1 MLLTATQIAEKINRP
16 PTTVRDWGVKYKDYL
31 PRKQKGRF
39 FMYSELATEI
49 FKRISELHSSGL
61 TTEQV
66 RETLEREQGKLQD
79 GDLIDDNETT
89 TTGGNSLVI
98 SQQYQTTITSLFKLY
113 ERQEIVISLLTEQNK
128 LLKEKLGLNKAE
140 NKDTTSPKTNDIKQE
155 VKRPIPTSKTKQKAT
170 KIKTVKQVKRVVKKS
185 QAKRDKRG
193 RYIKRKKSFWAELFS

>member
-66 RETLEREQGKLQD
+66 RETLDKESGRQQD
-79 GDLIDDNETT
+79 GDIVSDNDPTT
-89 TTGGNSLVI
+89 TESSLVV
-98 SQQYQTTITSLFKLY
+98 SQQFQATMSGFIKIF
-113 ERQEIVISLLTEQNK
+113 ERQEKLLSVLIEQNE
-128 LLKEKLGLNKAE
+128 LLKEKLGINEPTRSPRNNDKPKAD
-140 NKDTTSPKTNDIKQE
+140 KKPTPKPKMTTKQVKTNLA
-155 VKRPIPTSKTKQKAT
+155 KA
-170 KIKTVKQVKRVVKKS
+170 KTVKRKIKINPRGKNGRFTKK
-185 QAKRDKRG
+185 
-193 RYIKRKKSFWAELFS
+193 KKSFLARLFD